1 MSQNLIQ
8 SGKKLLCK
16 KLNIFSHAAL
26 ITPSNNNQLV
36 RLRSAREIVNK
47 YIIFLD
53 EGIMIRG
60 APIWC
65 WKSKH
70 LKGQLV
76 PRVGNVT
83 LFSSWRSMV
92 FQGGFIS
99 PEMHPGPTILGPP
112 PAGRHRT

>member
-76 PRVGNVT
+76 PRAGNVT
-83 LFSSWRSMV
+83 LFSSWRSH
-92 FQGGFIS
+92 GAPRG
-99 PEMHPGPTILGPP
+99 
-112 PAGRHRT
+112 